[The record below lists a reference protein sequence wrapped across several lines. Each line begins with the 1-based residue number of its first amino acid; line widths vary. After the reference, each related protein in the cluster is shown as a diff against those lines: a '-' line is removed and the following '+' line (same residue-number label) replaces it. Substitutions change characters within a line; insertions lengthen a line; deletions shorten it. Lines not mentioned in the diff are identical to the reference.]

1 LLGHA
6 VEMPSRKHLLHI
18 FPTFAVG
25 GSQIRFG
32 QLAKLHGAKYQ
43 HTVIALDG
51 NFSMADRLQGL
62 TIAMHPLTFNKKNT
76 FGSWL
81 VFRRV
86 LRTLRPDTLVTY
98 NWGSIDWAIVNR
110 LGHSIPHV
118 HIEDGFGPEEATR
131 QLQRRVLTRRLALS
145 GPETDVILPSHTLD
159 RIAEVDWK
167 APRHHYIPN
176 GIDCARF
183 SAPGR
188 IAKRSG
194 SGVVIG
200 TVATLRREKNIAR
213 LIRAFSD
220 LAVKRKPGSVH
231 LLIVGDGSERPG
243 LEHLAASLPVA
254 AQICFAGPSDHP
266 EEWLRKI
273 DIFAL
278 SSDTEQMP
286 LSVLEAMASGLPVVS
301 TQVGDVAQMVCA
313 GNVDLVVPAE
323 TFGQALEMLI
333 DDPSRQLAIGRENAN
348 RARELFDETV
358 MGKRYARI
366 IG

>member
-1 LLGHA
+1 
-6 VEMPSRKHLLHI
+6 MPSQKHLLHV
-18 FPTFAVG
+18 FPTFAIG

-32 QLAKLHGAKYQ
+32 QLARLHGARYR

-51 NFSMADRLQGL
+51 NFNMAARLQGER
-62 TIAMHPLTFNKKNT
+62 IAMHPLTFNKNNT
-76 FGSWL
+76 FESWL
-81 VFRRV
+81 TFRKV

-118 HIEDGFGPEEATR
+118 HIEDGFGPEEVTR
-131 QLQRRVLTRRLALS
+131 QLRRRVWTRRLALC
-145 GPETDVILPSHTLD
+145 GAETDVILPSHMLE

-183 SAPGR
+183 SAHGR
-188 IAKRSG
+188 IAKCSRSG
-194 SGVVIG
+194 LVIG

-220 LAVKRKPGSVH
+220 LAAKRKAGSVH
-231 LLIVGDGSERPG
+231 LLIVGDGSERPV
-243 LEHLAASLPVA
+243 LEQLAASLPVA
-254 AQICFAGPSDHP
+254 AQIRFAGPSDRP
-266 EEWLRKI
+266 EEWLQKM

-286 LSVLEAMASGLPVVS
+286 LSVLEAMASGLPVVA

-323 TFGQALEMLI
+323 TFGRALEMLI
-333 DDPSRQLAIGRENAN
+333 GDPVRQLAIGRENAM

-358 MGKRYARI
+358 MAKRYARI